1 MALLASPGGPEPR
14 HADFPKRFLQ
24 VVNERMM
31 PSTADLYSV
40 VLRKHRGRTETG
52 RWLRAMPSGRIR
64 DLLDPYSESLKG
76 GRVNPPGSFPVLYAV
91 ADEDGCRPA
100 LAAVGLDEPHTVIAV
115 FSVALSRVLDLADPL
130 VRRKLGV
137 TVRDLT
143 GSEETRVPQSLGVAA
158 YNEGF
163 EGVIYPRPLN
173 PKCRNL
179 AIFSDRITSGNIQ
192 LLELRTPGFTSKT
205 CES

>member
-1 MALLASPGGPEPR
+1 MIRSA
-14 HADFPKRFLQ
+14 
-24 VVNERMM
+24 
-31 PSTADLYSV
+31 ADLFSL
-40 VLRKHRGRTETG
+40 VLRSFPGRPESG
-52 RWLRAMPSGRIR
+52 RWLRALPAGRIR

-100 LAAVGLDEPHTVIAV
+100 LAAVGLDEPETVIAV
-115 FSVALSRVLDLADPL
+115 FSVSLSRILDLADPT
-130 VRRKLGV
+130 VRRMLGV
-137 TVRDLT
+137 SVRDLAN
-143 GSEETRVPQSLGVAA
+143 GEETRVSQSIGVAA

-192 LLELRTPGFTSKT
+192 LLELRTPGFSARA
-205 CES
+205 

>member
-1 MALLASPGGPEPR
+1 MMSSAVDLFSAFLKTFPGRSE
-14 HADFPKRFLQ
+14 
-24 VVNERMM
+24 
-31 PSTADLYSV
+31 S
-40 VLRKHRGRTETG
+40 G

-64 DLLDPYSESLKG
+64 DLLDPYSGSLKG
-76 GRVNPPGSFPVLYAV
+76 GRVNPPGSFPVLYA

-100 LAAVGLDEPHTVIAV
+100 LALDEPETVIAV
-115 FSVALSRVLDLADPL
+115 FSVMLSRVLDLADGS

-137 TVRDLT
+137 SVRDLANA
-143 GSEETRVPQSLGVAA
+143 EESRISQAIGVAA

-179 AIFSDRITSGNIQ
+179 GIFQRSDHVRATSSCWNFG
-192 LLELRTPGFTSKT
+192 RRD
-205 CES
+205 